1 MQIINNWMFPP
12 RNRKFDSFWIQ
23 LIEILQ
29 FWLFTN
35 LEIKYLC
42 KSALF

>member
-12 RNRKFDSFWIQ
+12 RNRKFDGIQ